1 LLREIVKDVRQSAFI
16 FFISDKKRKEL
27 IKMILIPISHKILSL
42 SKAQLTT
49 LVIVA
54 ILFITGTATA
64 SNYEPDKTPENV
76 QKKAVIIKHDS
87 KLFNDNKGSRFETA
101 EFMQIYFLMK
111 STKPQRLYFRK
122 NALEEQ
128 RVPVSKQPYTDYPD
142 GWLDTN
148 SFVEWNT
155 LQMIKLEPQSGRKL
169 AKIFENINCARLF
182 GKYGRVYSGCQVLGS
197 EPNRFTSDS
206 DFQLLIPVFQK
217 IRRNYEGGFIR
228 VYEQNRTVNI
238 APTSLKQLPTYQRSE
253 KHRLGYDIVFVV
265 DSNTSMGEYFLQTKE
280 ALQAFIKQIKESVNG
295 QIKEFSL
302 RIGILFYRS
311 RANRLNACK
320 RGYLTKWGQHLTENV
335 NDVIKALAFEVEE
348 SCSAEQQYEA
358 VLDGL
363 NRVISSTSWESNHF
377 KSIIL
382 IGDKPPYPVYDRN
395 NPMRLSVYL
404 INKRA
409 LKKNIRLITFK
420 LGSDDRAFKRLAED
434 TVKTNKGRYYTIPLE
449 KDNIQKFKENLSTAL
464 SDEWRMLTIAQS
476 MLDYKRKTISGKPV
490 QKGVDLRAEQDF
502 LKKYNLTQYETLIIQ
517 SRLPDTLEEN
527 AVVPEFVKGWIPQEI
542 QNKLAVDEFIFM
554 DKFRLKAL
562 INALGSFAEAALI
575 GSQDG
580 GLAFIRSIRH
590 VLAAQTRMPANRLF
604 RSGETLNSTLEKANI
619 LPFRTDLL
627 TFTAQEVNTW
637 KPDDYRRINTIL
649 KEKVKVLG
657 EFIGNPK
664 NIHHFGKMEHFYV
677 PKVFFP

>member
-1 LLREIVKDVRQSAFI
+1 MMQL
-16 FFISDKKRKEL
+16 
-27 IKMILIPISHKILSL
+27 PISLMSSL
-42 SKAQLTT
+42 SKSQLIT
-49 LVIVA
+49 LVA
-54 ILFITGTATA
+54 ILFFFVTGTATA
-64 SNYEPDKTPENV
+64 LSYEPDKTPENV
-76 QKKAVIIKHDS
+76 QKKAVIIKHDA
-87 KLFNDNKGSRFETA
+87 KLFKRKNGPYGKKV
-101 EFMQIYFLMK
+101 EFMQLYFLLKSK
-111 STKPQRLYFRK
+111 STRQRLYYRK
-122 NALEEQ
+122 KSHHL
-128 RVPVSKQPYTDYPD
+128 RVPVSKQPYTDHPD

-169 AKIFENINCARLF
+169 AKIFEKRHCARLF
-182 GKYGRVYSGCQVLGS
+182 GKYGRVSRGCQVLGS
-197 EPNRFTSDS
+197 EPNRFTSDT
-206 DFQLLIPVFQK
+206 DFQLLIPVFKK

-228 VYEQNRTVNI
+228 VYEQDSTVSA
-238 APTSLKQLPTYQRSE
+238 APASLKRQRPTYRRSQ

-265 DSNTSMGEYFLQTKE
+265 DSNLHMGEYFVQTKE

-295 QIKEFSL
+295 QFKEISL
-302 RIGILFYRS
+302 RIGVLFYRN
-311 RANRLNACK
+311 RAPRLNTCSN

-335 NDVIKALAFEVEE
+335 NNVIKALASKAEK
-348 SCSAEQQYEA
+348 SCSDEQQYEA

-363 NRVISSTSWESNHF
+363 NRVISSSSWESNHF

-420 LGSDDRAFKRLAED
+420 LGRDHRDFKRLALD
-434 TVKTNKGRYYTIPLE
+434 TALKNKGRYYTIPL
-449 KDNIQKFKENLSTAL
+449 DNHQKFQENLSTAL
-464 SDEWRMLTIAQS
+464 TNEWRMLTIAQS
-476 MLDYKRKTISGKPV
+476 VLDRKTRTGKPD
-490 QKGVDLRAEQDF
+490 QEGVDLLAEQDF

-517 SRLPDTLEEN
+517 ARLPNTLDAN
-527 AVVPEFVKGWIPQEI
+527 AVVPEFVKGWMPQEI
-542 QNKLAVDEFIFM
+542 QNQLAVDEFIFM
-554 DKFRLKAL
+554 DKFRLKTL
-562 INALGSFAEAALI
+562 INTLGSFAEAALI

-604 RSGETLNSTLEKANI
+604 RSGETLNSTLKKAKI
-619 LPFRTDLL
+619 LPFRTDML

-664 NIHHFGKMEHFYV
+664 NIHHFGKMPHFYV
-677 PKVFFP
+677 PRVFFP

>member
-1 LLREIVKDVRQSAFI
+1 MMQL
-16 FFISDKKRKEL
+16 
-27 IKMILIPISHKILSL
+27 PISLMSSL
-42 SKAQLTT
+42 SKSQLIT
-49 LVIVA
+49 LVA
-54 ILFITGTATA
+54 ILLLFVTGTATA
-64 SNYEPDKTPENV
+64 SSSYEPDKTPENV
-76 QKKAVIIKHDS
+76 QKKAVIIKHDA
-87 KLFNDNKGSRFETA
+87 KLFKRKNGPYGKKV
-101 EFMQIYFLMK
+101 EFMQLYFLLKSK
-111 STKPQRLYFRK
+111 STRQRLYYRK
-122 NALEEQ
+122 KSHHL
-128 RVPVSKQPYTDYPD
+128 RVPVSKQPYTDHPD

-169 AKIFENINCARLF
+169 AKIFDKRHCARLF
-182 GKYGRVYSGCQVLGS
+182 GKYGRVSRGCQVLGS
-197 EPNRFTSDS
+197 EPNRFTSDT
-206 DFQLLIPVFQK
+206 DFQLLIPVFKK

-228 VYEQNRTVNI
+228 VYEQDRTVSVA
-238 APTSLKQLPTYQRSE
+238 APASSKRR
-253 KHRLGYDIVFVV
+253 HRPKNSLGYDIVFVV
-265 DSNTSMGEYFLQTKE
+265 DSNRHMGEYFVQTKE
-280 ALQAFIKQIKESVNG
+280 VLQAFIKKIQESVNG

-302 RIGILFYRS
+302 RIGVLFYRS
-311 RANRLNACK
+311 RVARRAAQLNACK
-320 RGYLTKWGQHLTENV
+320 RNYLTKWGQHLTENV
-335 NDVIKALAFEVEE
+335 NDVIKALASEADE
-348 SCSAEQQYEA
+348 SCSGKQQYEA

-363 NRVISSTSWESNHF
+363 NRAISSTSWESNHF

-382 IGDKPPYPVYDRN
+382 IGDEPPYPVYDRN

-420 LGSDDRAFKRLAED
+420 LGRDDRDFKRLALD
-434 TVKTNKGRYYTIPLE
+434 TALKNKGRYYTIPLE
-449 KDNIQKFKENLSTAL
+449 KDNIQKFKDNLSTAL
-464 SDEWRMLTIAQS
+464 TDEWRMLTIAQS
-476 MLDYKRKTISGKPV
+476 MVDNKRKSRSGKPE
-490 QKGVDLRAEQDF
+490 QRHIDLQDDHDF

-517 SRLPDTLEEN
+517 ARLPNTLDAN

-542 QNKLAVDEFIFM
+542 QNQLAVDEFIFM
-554 DKFRLKAL
+554 DKFSLKTL
-562 INALGSFAEAALI
+562 INTLGSFAEAALI

-604 RSGETLNSTLEKANI
+604 RSGETLNSTLEKAKI

-627 TFTAQEVNTW
+627 TFTAREVNTW

-664 NIHHFGKMEHFYV
+664 NLHHFGKMPHFYV
-677 PKVFFP
+677 PRVFFP

>member
-1 LLREIVKDVRQSAFI
+1 MLVLNKSQ
-16 FFISDKKRKEL
+16 L
-27 IKMILIPISHKILSL
+27 
-42 SKAQLTT
+42 LTT
-49 LVIVA
+49 LVT
-54 ILFITGTATA
+54 ILLLFVTGTASA
-64 SNYEPDKTPENV
+64 SYYEPNKTPENV
-76 QKKAVIIKHDS
+76 QKKAVIIKHDA
-87 KLFNDNKGSRFETA
+87 KLFKRKNGPYGKKV
-101 EFMQIYFLMK
+101 EFMQLYFLLKSK
-111 STKPQRLYFRK
+111 STRQRLYYRK
-122 NALEEQ
+122 KSHHL
-128 RVPVSKQPYTDYPD
+128 RVPVSKQPYTDHPD

-169 AKIFENINCARLF
+169 AKIFEKRHCARLF
-182 GKYGRVYSGCQVLGS
+182 GKYGRVSRGCQVLGS
-197 EPNRFTSDS
+197 EPNRFTSDT

-228 VYEQNRTVNI
+228 VYEQDSTVSA
-238 APTSLKQLPTYQRSE
+238 APASLKRGKTTTYRRSQ

-311 RANRLNACK
+311 RANLLNACN

-335 NDVIKALAFEVEE
+335 NDVIKALASEAKT
-348 SCSAEQQYEA
+348 SCSGEQRYEA

-363 NRVISSTSWESNHF
+363 NRAISSTSWESNHF
-377 KSIIL
+377 KSIVL
-382 IGDKPPYPVYDRN
+382 IGDEPPYPVYDRN

-420 LGSDDRAFKRLAED
+420 LGRDDRDFKRLALD
-434 TVKTNKGRYYTIPLE
+434 TALKNKGRYYTIPL
-449 KDNIQKFKENLSTAL
+449 DNLQKFQENLSTAL
-464 SDEWRMLTIAQS
+464 TDEWRMLTIAQS
-476 MLDYKRKTISGKPV
+476 MLDYKRKTISGKPA
-490 QKGVDLRAEQDF
+490 QEGVDLRADQDF
-502 LKKYNLTQYETLIIQ
+502 FKKYNLTQYETLIIQ

-527 AVVPEFVKGWIPQEI
+527 AVLPEFVKGWIPQEI
-542 QNKLAVDEFIFM
+542 QNQLAVDEFIFM
-554 DKFRLKAL
+554 DKFSLKTL
-562 INALGSFAEAALI
+562 INTLGSFAEAALI

-604 RSGETLNSTLEKANI
+604 RSGETLNSTLEKAKI

-627 TFTAQEVNTW
+627 TFTAREVNTW

-664 NIHHFGKMEHFYV
+664 NLHHFGKMPHFYV
-677 PKVFFP
+677 PRVFFP